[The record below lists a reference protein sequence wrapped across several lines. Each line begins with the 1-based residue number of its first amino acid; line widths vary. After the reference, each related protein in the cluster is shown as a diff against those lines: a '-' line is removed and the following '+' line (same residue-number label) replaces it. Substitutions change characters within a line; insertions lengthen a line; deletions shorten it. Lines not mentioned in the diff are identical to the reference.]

1 MPRLSASL
9 AVLSLSTTLA
19 LAACMPPPS
28 GPGQQ
33 IPAERAA
40 VTLDHPRYPGVTGQ
54 HHQRV
59 ESGVNARTESAYFT
73 GQDGIV
79 MVWYGRGSGDTYYRA
94 GPITSMAQQIG
105 TGGQVTGQGT
115 LANSFPQVE
124 WAQFTTTMEG
134 MPLACV
140 AIQRSGDTAGR
151 AGVHTSALITAVE
164 CRDAGDIMGEREAAM
179 LSSSI
184 KVSR

>member
-1 MPRLSASL
+1 MPRLPASL

-40 VTLDHPRYPGVTGQ
+40 VTLKHPRYPGVTGE

-59 ESGVNARTESAYFT
+59 ESGVNARTESAFFT
-73 GQDGIV
+73 GQDGFVI
-79 MVWYGRGSGDTYYRA
+79 VWYGRGSGDTYYRP
-94 GPITSMAQQIG
+94 GPITSVVQQVG
-105 TGGQVTGQGT
+105 TDPQVTGEGS
-115 LANSFPQVE
+115 LANSYPEVE

-134 MPLACV
+134 TPLACV
-140 AIQRSGDTAGR
+140 AIQRSGDAAGR

-164 CRDAGDIMGEREAAM
+164 CRDAGDTMGEQEAAM
-179 LSSSI
+179 LSGSI
-184 KVSR
+184 QVDR